1 MCDDCKAR
9 QQLAREALFNAKL
22 LEAVKQV
29 GTGIAEMAGLKE
41 KTGQEDLKKKKS
53 ESDKS

>member
-29 GTGIAEMAGLKE
+29 GIGIAEMAGLKE